1 MKKIISVIG
10 PSEPSPKEYE
20 MAFKIGEYLAKNG
33 FIVATGG
40 KGGIMEAALKGA
52 NKGGGLTLGILPE
65 QNLSFANPYV
75 DIPITTG
82 IGEIRN
88 FVLVNT
94 GIVTVSIGISEG
106 TLIEI
111 SYALKM
117 GKTLFS
123 YNLPEIPHVFQDGR
137 IIRFSN
143 INEFDEEFRNF
154 MEV

>member
-1 MKKIISVIG
+1 MKKIISIIG
-10 PSEPSPKEYE
+10 PSEPTSKEYE
-20 MAFKIGEYLAKNG
+20 MAYEVGKYLAKKG
-33 FIVATGG
+33 YVVATGG

-52 NKGGGLTLGILPE
+52 KEEGGLTMGILPE
-65 QNLSFANPYV
+65 NSPTLVNPFV
-75 DIPITTG
+75 DLPITTG

-94 GIVTVSIGISEG
+94 GILVVSIGISEG

-117 GKTLFS
+117 GKTIFS
-123 YNLPEIPHVFQDGR
+123 YNLPEIPHVFEDGR

-143 INEFDEEFRNF
+143 IDEFYEEFGNF

>member
-10 PSEPSPKEYE
+10 PSESTPKEYKI
-20 MAFKIGEYLAKNG
+20 AFEVGKYLAKNG

-40 KGGIMEAALKGA
+40 KSGIMSAALKGA
-52 NKGGGLTLGILPE
+52 KEEGGLTIGILPE
-65 QNLSFANPYV
+65 QDLSFVNPYV

-88 FVLVNT
+88 FVLVNA
-94 GIVTVSIGISEG
+94 GVVVVSIGISEG

-123 YNLPEIPHVFQDGR
+123 YNLPEIPHVFEDGR
-137 IIRFSN
+137 IIRFSD
-143 INEFDEEFRNF
+143 IKEFDEEFRNF